1 MFFNNLF
8 LGMLLCTLFVK
19 EFQKLDTGLDLGRD
33 YGYACP
39 DVIQTKWS
47 VCHANGVLLVA

>member
-39 DVIQTKWS
+39 DVIQIKWS